1 MNFSYLCSRC
11 REICGTIIV
20 GCTNVMKKIIL
31 SVLILLL
38 GIVCLSGCQ
47 NRVTAVIMVN
57 PVNGDVPE
65 GVNSIERNIIIR
77 SVDSVTVEDIIK

>member
-1 MNFSYLCSRC
+1 
-11 REICGTIIV
+11 
-20 GCTNVMKKIIL
+20 MKKIVSI
-31 SVLILLL
+31 VLTLLL

-77 SVDSVTVEDIIK
+77 SVDSVTVEDIIR